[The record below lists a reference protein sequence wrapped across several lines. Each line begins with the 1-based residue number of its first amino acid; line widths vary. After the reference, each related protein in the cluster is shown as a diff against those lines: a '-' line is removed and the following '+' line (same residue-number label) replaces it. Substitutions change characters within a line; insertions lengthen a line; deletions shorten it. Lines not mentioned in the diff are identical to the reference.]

1 MRFEIR
7 HINTTVR
14 PLESVS
20 GPARVELDEL
30 TRLVAMR
37 LEEAKADAEGRSLGS
52 DDPAG
57 ESRMGS

>member
-1 MRFEIR
+1 MQFEIR
-7 HINTTVR
+7 HINTTVSQ
-14 PLESVS
+14 LESAA

-37 LEEAKADAEGRSLGS
+37 LEQGKADDYSRSLRS

-57 ESRMGS
+57 ELQVRS

>member
-1 MRFEIR
+1 VQFEIR

-14 PLESVS
+14 PLESAT

-37 LEEAKADAEGRSLGS
+37 LEEAKAEAEGRSLCS

-57 ESRMGS
+57 EQRMRS